1 MDCTLEFLKEQ
12 KVHERLI
19 RDVEMFRKEYAVEES
34 ELSRVNAPDM
44 VFYGREVLEM
54 AIAAL
59 LEGENLLL
67 TGAKATG
74 KNVLAENLAWIFG
87 RPVYNVSFHVNT
99 NSGDLIGTDTFV
111 NNEVQL
117 RKGSIY
123 RCAQYGGFGILDE
136 INMAKND
143 AVSVLH
149 ASLDYRRCIDVPGYD
164 KIEMHSAARFIGTM
178 NYGYAGTKEL
188 NEALVSRFL
197 VIDMPPQD
205 EETLRFIF
213 QSKFSGLKEEALKQ
227 WIGLF
232 MDLQLKAQNGEIT
245 TKALDLRGILGALK
259 AIHRGLSPA
268 LAVKMGVVNK
278 SFDIFEKEIIQ
289 DVVMTRIPESWTPED
304 VFED

>member
-289 DVVMTRIPESWTPED
+289 DVVMTRIPETWTPED